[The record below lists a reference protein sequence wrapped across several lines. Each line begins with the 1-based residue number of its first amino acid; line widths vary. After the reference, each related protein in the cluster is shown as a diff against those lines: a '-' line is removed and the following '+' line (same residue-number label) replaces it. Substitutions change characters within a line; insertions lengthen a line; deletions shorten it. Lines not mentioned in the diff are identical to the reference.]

1 MEKSQLAILED
12 QNVKE
17 AEVSKTLRLGLALDT
32 ITELLNIEFGSMTV
46 HFYKG
51 KWCPK
56 IEIQKNV
63 LAEINQA

>member
-1 MEKSQLAILED
+1 MENSNEIILENQNLEKEDVCKKLQLA
-12 QNVKE
+12 
-17 AEVSKTLRLGLALDT
+17 LALDT
-32 ITELLNIEFGSMTV
+32 LAELLNIEFGSMTV

-63 LAEINQA
+63 LAEINEA